1 MSDKTLVSI
10 ITVCYNSE
18 EYIEDTIN
26 SVLNQ
31 TYNNIEYII
40 IDGNSDDNT
49 LDIIKEYEKKFDNGI
64 KYISEEDQG
73 IYDAMNKG
81 LKLATGDIIGIL
93 NSDDFYAHENVI
105 EKVVNNFLANDI
117 EALYSDLVYVA
128 PDDPKKIIRNWQAG
142 EYKKGKYKQGWHP
155 PHPTLFVKKEV
166 YDKYG
171 NFDLDYDIAADYDI
185 MLRFLEKYNIST
197 LYIPEVFIKMRIG
210 GESSKN
216 FKSILVNSW
225 ECYKVLKKNDLEG
238 GAFTILFKL
247 LWKATQYIK

>member
-1 MSDKTLVSI
+1 MSYIKKEV
-10 ITVCYNSE
+10 VYFE
-18 EYIEDTIN
+18 EEGRKN
-26 SVLNQ
+26 
-31 TYNNIEYII
+31 
-40 IDGNSDDNT
+40 
-49 LDIIKEYEKKFDNGI
+49 
-64 KYISEEDQG
+64 
-73 IYDAMNKG
+73 
-81 LKLATGDIIGIL
+81 
-93 NSDDFYAHENVI
+93 I
-105 EKVVNNFLANDI
+105 EKVIQIVKNEVIKKNNINKVTRI
-117 EALYSDLVYVA
+117 
-128 PDDPKKIIRNWQAG
+128 
-142 EYKKGKYKQGWHP
+142 YKMRHNRLSSFKFGWVP
-155 PHPTLFVKKEV
+155 AHPTFFSKLVL